1 MRLPNLYEALMAGC
15 RVIKAKFTRQAVLLD
30 DETVNERLAACE
42 ACPFFDPGIR
52 QCNACTCLVDLK
64 AALATEKCPKRR
76 WPVTNK

>member
-1 MRLPNLYEALMAGC
+1 MAGC

-30 DETVNERLAACE
+30 EETVNERLAACE

-52 QCNACTCLVDLK
+52 QCNVCTCLVDLK

-76 WPVTNK
+76 WPITNK